1 MVKQAIILAG
11 LLCLVLVL
19 AACGTSGQ
27 APSGQGYLSSF
38 QPQVARDTQAIVDP
52 DLRTTPNAEP
62 ALTFPARIGLARLD
76 DGTLSPMPQIE
87 AEAWLEMA
95 KDLGPGWGEFVP
107 ISPMMVAL
115 GDPSAGSREDC
126 DGLPESSASP
136 CGSSAIDATVR
147 DIRLGAA
154 RQHVDAVLI
163 YEVFATND
171 RRSDSLAGGLS
182 DLLNV
187 LRAPGGSIGTEGRS
201 QGLLVDVGTG
211 YSYGFVSAVVDDAA
225 AAQVTSNAGGR
236 AVSSGDGT
244 AKTAAVVEIAGKAR
258 DMFRDLRLRLAERR
272 IARVEMQAR

>member
-19 AACGTSGQ
+19 AACGSSGQ
-27 APSGQGYLSSF
+27 APSGQGYLGSF
-38 QPQVARDTQAIVDP
+38 QPQVARETQAFMDP
-52 DLRTTPNAEP
+52 DLRAASNAEP
-62 ALTFPARIGLARLD
+62 ALTFPARIGLARLE

-115 GDPSAGSREDC
+115 GDPSTGSGDDC
-126 DGLPESSASP
+126 GERSNWNNSP
-136 CGSSAIDATVR
+136 CDPPAIASTVR
-147 DIRLGAA
+147 HIRQGAA

-163 YEVFATND
+163 YEVFANDAQGSDWPAGTN
-171 RRSDSLAGGLS
+171 SA
-182 DLLNV
+182 LLGF
-187 LRAPGGSIGTEGRS
+187 LPAPRGTIETEGHS
-201 QGLLVDVGTG
+201 QGLLVDVANG
-211 YSYGFVSAVVDDAA
+211 YTYGFVSAVADDAA
-225 AAQVTSNAGGR
+225 AVQLTSNAGGT
-236 AVSSGDGT
+236 AASSADQ
-244 AKTAAVVEIAGKAR
+244 AARTAAVTEIAGKAR

>member
-27 APSGQGYLSSF
+27 TPSGQGYLSSF
-38 QPQVARDTQAIVDP
+38 QPQVARETQAFNDP
-52 DLRTTPNAEP
+52 GLGAAANAEP
-62 ALTFPARIGLARLD
+62 ALTFPARIGLARLE

-87 AEAWLEMA
+87 AEAWLAMA

-126 DGLPESSASP
+126 DEPSDSTASP
-136 CGSSAIDATVR
+136 CGSPAIASTVR

-171 RRSDSLAGGLS
+171 RRSDSFAGSFS
-182 DLLNV
+182 DLLGS
-187 LRAPGGSIGTEGRS
+187 LQAPGGSTGTEGRS

-211 YSYGFVSAVVDDAA
+211 YTYGFVSAVVDDAA
-225 AAQVTSNAGGR
+225 AARLTSNASGR
-236 AVSSGDGT
+236 T
-244 AKTAAVVEIAGKAR
+244 ARTAAVVEIAGKAR

-272 IARVEMQAR
+272 IAKVEMQTR